1 MWHSVVLCLC
11 HHQSRTVC
19 DITSSCRSWWRV
31 NSFCWSWCH
40 WVCLCHQVFE
50 SVMQWVR
57 RELVT
62 RQQFVSELVEHV
74 RLPLLSQEFLV
85 QRVEEEQLIKSNSEC
100 KDYLIEAMKYHLLRP
115 QQKLV
120 YKTPR
125 TKPRTPLGL
134 PKVRLPVHPVGEKYT
149 WDVSVS

>member
-1 MWHSVVLCLC
+1 
-11 HHQSRTVC
+11 
-19 DITSSCRSWWRV
+19 
-31 NSFCWSWCH
+31 
-40 WVCLCHQVFE
+40 
-50 SVMQWVR
+50 MQWVR
-57 RELVT
+57 RDLVT
-62 RQQFVSELVEHV
+62 RQQFVSQLVEHV

-85 QRVEEEQLIKSNSEC
+85 QRVEEETLIKTNSEC

-134 PKVRLPVHPVGEKYT
+134 PKVRHANLQEGKQL
-149 WDVSVS
+149 WWG

>member
-1 MWHSVVLCLC
+1 
-11 HHQSRTVC
+11 
-19 DITSSCRSWWRV
+19 
-31 NSFCWSWCH
+31 
-40 WVCLCHQVFE
+40 
-50 SVMQWVR
+50 MQWVR
-57 RELVT
+57 RDLVT

-149 WDVSVS
+149 CVEMCLFLG

>member
-1 MWHSVVLCLC
+1 
-11 HHQSRTVC
+11 
-19 DITSSCRSWWRV
+19 
-31 NSFCWSWCH
+31 
-40 WVCLCHQVFE
+40 
-50 SVMQWVR
+50 MQWVR
-57 RELVT
+57 RDLVT
-62 RQQFVSELVEHV
+62 RQQFVSQLVEHV

-85 QRVEEEQLIKSNSEC
+85 QRVEEETLIKSNSEC

-134 PKVRLPVHPVGEKYT
+134 PKVRQMNNLLGNNCGGGWSWCQSVDSREQPGYT
-149 WDVSVS
+149 MELVLICGSLRIL